1 LARCVEKLPDV
12 AIEVGEGAFEIGEAG
27 WLLADSDFLVSD
39 LVFGKPLGGFAAGVA
54 GFEGVDADHAK
65 TLDLEMRER
74 NRDF

>member
-1 LARCVEKLPDV
+1 
-12 AIEVGEGAFEIGEAG
+12 
-27 WLLADSDFLVSD
+27 LVSD